1 LKITTEPLENRQLR
15 LTIEMDDERTQQAMQ
30 RAARQIAKQANIPG
44 FRKGK
49 APYKLIVQRF
59 GEDTIRQEAAESLAE
74 KVYNEAMKQE
84 EIKPFDMAALEEI
97 ELHPIT
103 FTFTVPLRPTV
114 DLGDYRRYRHKP
126 RKVKVHR
133 KEVQQ
138 ALERFREQNA
148 ILEPVERPAAMGD
161 SVVIDLVGRTA
172 DGAERIAADK
182 TQIVLE
188 ANDTDLLPDLV
199 EAIAGLEMGKEHT
212 FALTMPDD
220 YSQKELQ
227 GQEITFTVSLL
238 EIYDRTLPKLDDDL
252 ARTVGNFDSLK
263 ELKQQVKEQ
272 LQEMAQQEADE
283 EYKEQ
288 VVEAI
293 VEQAQV
299 EYPPVMLEEM
309 LDETVEDFE
318 RTVRREAQ
326 LSLEDYLRFQGKSE
340 DELRK
345 EMEPAAAARLKNSLV
360 LGEVVRLEGLDV
372 DEDEVGAQIEEMSTA
387 WGIRADEVRAS
398 LSSDK
403 GQEAVRSRLLGDKAV
418 QRLVA
423 IAKGGAPKVAPEEE
437 AEEKA

>member
-126 RKVKVHR
+126 RKVKIHR

-148 ILEPVERPAAMGD
+148 ILEPVERPAALGD

-272 LQEMAQQEADE
+272 LQEMTQQEADE

-299 EYPPVMLEEM
+299 EYPPVMLEET

-345 EMEPAAAARLKNSLV
+345 EMEPGAAARLKNSLV

-372 DEDEVGAQIEEMSTA
+372 DEEEVGAQIEKFSTS

-403 GQEAVRSRLLGDKAV
+403 GQGTVRIRLLGDKAV

-423 IAKGGAPKVAPEEE
+423 IAKGEAPKVTSEEE